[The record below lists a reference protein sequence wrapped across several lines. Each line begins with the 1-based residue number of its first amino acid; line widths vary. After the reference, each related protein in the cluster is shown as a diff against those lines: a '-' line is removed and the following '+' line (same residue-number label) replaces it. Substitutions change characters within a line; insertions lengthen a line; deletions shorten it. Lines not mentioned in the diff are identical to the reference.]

1 MQENFHLKKGGPP
14 VCELLGE
21 DTSRLTYL
29 PYCQHPCSSY
39 ASWTFQQESSPP
51 PVLQISSFQL
61 SLSFP
66 TIFPGVELVKS
77 VTSTNQLCQKEE
89 EQCAYCS
96 LTSAI
101 FPVLHPMV
109 KVDGSGLASAC
120 SWDIPGNLLQALP
133 VSMCLLSLC
142 PSARRCML
150 FPGAVLLEA
159 ENREAHCRV
168 QQIAGQSMILF
179 FISFHFKN
187 YCFLK
192 RNTVT

>member
-1 MQENFHLKKGGPP
+1 MQEIFHLKKGSPP
-14 VCELLGE
+14 VCELLSE

-109 KVDGSGLASAC
+109 KVQG
-120 SWDIPGNLLQALP
+120 WLQLVP
-133 VSMCLLSLC
+133 EIFRGISFRLC
-142 PSARRCML
+142 PFQCAFCHCAPPRE
-150 FPGAVLLEA
+150 GA
-159 ENREAHCRV
+159 C
-168 QQIAGQSMILF
+168 
-179 FISFHFKN
+179 
-187 YCFLK
+187 CFLELFSWRQK
-192 RNTVT
+192 TGRLTVEFSK